1 MSHFNTVLEE
11 IASLDAE
18 ADHEQIVQLSCKV
31 DFPSDTAKAIEF
43 ALFRT
48 FCVPCIAEC
57 LQRPGAKSL
66 ERYEQIGA
74 IVSVI
79 VAHGCHSDLGRAA
92 LDQLRKIRSRHAIP
106 NRDWVYVLSAF
117 ICEPIRWNARF
128 GWRPLDEKEQLAW
141 FHLWRAVGHELQI
154 PNLPDSLAECERYNR
169 DYERDH
175 TRPPRPATRVPDPI
189 IHPAPGA
196 LRACVENALRLR
208 GRIATRLVRLP
219 KVGAR
224 GLGPAPFSVRS

>member
-18 ADHEQIVQLSCKV
+18 TDHEQIVQLSCRV

-48 FCVPCIAEC
+48 FCVPSIAQC
-57 LQRPGAKSL
+57 LHRSGANAQ
-66 ERYEQIGA
+66 ERYEQMGS
-74 IVSVI
+74 IVSEI
-79 VAHGCHSDLGRAA
+79 VASGCRGERGSAA
-92 LDQLRKIRSRHAIP
+92 LEHLRIIRARNSIP
-106 NRDWVYVLSAF
+106 DPDWIYVLSAF

-128 GWRPLDEKEQLAW
+128 GWRPLEGKEQLAL
-141 FHLWRAVGHELQI
+141 FHLWRAVGHELHI
-154 PNLPDSLAECERYNR
+154 ANLPDSLAEFERYNR

-175 TRPPRPATRVPDPI
+175 TRPPRPAARQTEPI
-189 IHPAPGA
+189 LQVAPGS
-196 LRACVENALRLR
+196 LRVCVENALRLR

-219 KVGAR
+219 RVTAR
-224 GLGPAPFSVRS
+224 VS

>member
-18 ADHEQIVQLSCKV
+18 TDHEQIVQLSCRV

-48 FCVPCIAEC
+48 FCLPSIAQC
-57 LQRPGAKSL
+57 LNRPGTDRL
-66 ERYEQIGA
+66 ERYEQTGA
-74 IVSVI
+74 IVSEI
-79 VAHGCHSDLGRAA
+79 VANGCGGDRGRAA
-92 LDQLRKIRSRHAIP
+92 IGQLRKIRARNTIP
-106 NRDWVYVLSAF
+106 DRDWIYVISAF

-128 GWRPLDEKEQLAW
+128 GWRPLDGKEQLAW
-141 FHLWRAVGHELQI
+141 FHLWRAVGHELHI
-154 PNLPDSLAECERYNR
+154 ANLPDSLAEFERYNR
-169 DYERDH
+169 EYERDH
-175 TRPPRPATRVPDPI
+175 CRPPRPATRPTEPILHVP
-189 IHPAPGA
+189 PGS

-219 KVGAR
+219 RVTAR
-224 GLGPAPFSVRS
+224 VS